1 MIKICKHCGKEFET
15 NNPQKIYCDGVHYRP
30 CPVCGKLVL
39 MNHKDFSR
47 PAKCCSDKCSV
58 ILRNSNL
65 KEKICIECGKPFR
78 PNNNVNQVI
87 CNRIH
92 YRKCEVCGKEF
103 EITRRDIHD
112 NITTCSM
119 ECRKELTKRRNLIK
133 YGVEH
138 PMQCNE
144 VQTNFH
150 KAMKEKYGV
159 EHALQIPSKV
169 TQQQKSA
176 YQTNM
181 RNHGVPYACLTPQ
194 CMNASHTVISK
205 TNKSFSD
212 LLNRYNISH
221 SQEYVIDRKS
231 FDFYLPDH
239 HTVIEINPSY
249 THSIIENHFHVKV
262 DSNYHLDKSRLAK
275 EHGLRCIHIFDWDDW
290 TKIVLQF
297 TPKVKIYARDCK
309 IEVISQD
316 TANTFLSNYHLQ
328 GTCKGQEICVGLY
341 YHNSLVQV
349 MTFGRPRY
357 NKKYEWEL
365 LRLCTCTEYNVI
377 GGASKLFKFAVNSFN
392 LNNII
397 SYCDLSKFN
406 GDVYEK
412 IGMRHIRDTKPNKI
426 WSKGRQKITDNL
438 LRQRGYDQL
447 FNASFGKG
455 TSNEELMIKDNWLPV
470 YDCGQCVFEY
480 RKEI

>member
-1 MIKICKHCGKEFET
+1 MIKICKHCGREFET

-30 CPVCGKLVL
+30 CPVCGSDVAML
-39 MNHKDFSR
+39 NNDFSY
-47 PAKCCSDKCSV
+47 PPKCCSTKCSV
-58 ILRNSNL
+58 ILRRS
-65 KEKICIECGKPFR
+65 KYKDKICIECGETFR
-78 PNNNVNQVI
+78 PNNVSQVI
-87 CNRIH
+87 CNRLH
-92 YRKCEVCGKEF
+92 YRKCEVCGKKF
-103 EITRRDIHD
+103 EVTRRDIHD

-119 ECRKELTKRRNLIK
+119 ECRKILTKRRNLIK

-181 RNHGVPYACLTPQ
+181 KNHGVPYACLTPQ

-262 DSNYHLDKSRLAK
+262 NSNYHLDKSRLAK

-328 GTCKGQEICVGLY
+328 GTCKGQEICLGLY
-341 YHNSLVQV
+341 YNDALVQV

-377 GGASKLFKFAVNSFN
+377 GGVSKLFKHAVNSFN

-412 IGMRHIRDTKPNKI
+412 IDMRHIRDTKPNKI
-426 WSKGRQKITDNL
+426 WSKNRRKITDNL

-447 FNASFGKG
+447 FNTSFGKG
-455 TSNEELMIKDNWLPV
+455 TSNDELMIKDNWLPV

>member
-58 ILRNSNL
+58 ILRRS
-65 KEKICIECGKPFR
+65 KYKDKICVECGETFR
-78 PNNNVNQVI
+78 PNNVSQVI
-87 CNRIH
+87 CNRLH
-92 YRKCEVCGKEF
+92 YRKCEICGKEF
-103 EITRRDIHD
+103 EVTRRDIHD
-112 NITTCSM
+112 NITVCSI
-119 ECRKELTKRRNLIK
+119 ECRKELTKKRNLI
-133 YGVEH
+133 
-138 PMQCNE
+138 
-144 VQTNFH
+144 
-150 KAMKEKYGV
+150 KYGV

-181 RNHGVPYACLTPQ
+181 KNHGVPYACLTPQ
-194 CMNASHTVISK
+194 CMNASHTVISI
-205 TNKSFSD
+205 NKSFSD

-231 FDFYLPDH
+231 FDLYLPDH

-262 DSNYHLDKSRLAK
+262 NSNYHLDKSRLAK
-275 EHGLRCIHIFDWDDW
+275 EHRLRCIHIFDWDDW

-309 IEVISQD
+309 IDIISQD

-328 GTCKGQEICVGLY
+328 GTCKGQEICLGLY
-341 YHNSLVQV
+341 YNDTLVQV

-377 GGASKLFKFAVNSFN
+377 GGALKLFKFAVNSFN

-397 SYCDLSKFN
+397 SYCDLSKFS
-406 GDVYEK
+406 GSVYER
-412 IGMRHIRDTKPNKI
+412 IGMRSIRTTKPNKI
-426 WSKGRQKITDNL
+426 WSKGR
-438 LRQRGYDQL
+438 R
-447 FNASFGKG
+447 
-455 TSNEELMIKDNWLPV
+455 KDN
-470 YDCGQCVFEY
+470 
-480 RKEI
+480 